1 MLAMLVLGRFHK
13 EDMTSLLDYYIYICK
28 RVCSKSADSSQQEKP
43 YPTFRDFQKLKS
55 AFVCLCNELNQ
66 KKVLLAMSHKTL
78 RRELE
83 KRLNQRD
90 GSLDEWKKEMREW
103 YRCWD
108 EEENTTE
115 GAPAPRTPA
124 PAPAPTPAPAPS
136 PCATAALDDE
146 DKPLL
151 CFNWVDAQG
160 GGGGS
165 EKAGGG
171 EGAHGGGEADVL
183 SATLPASEGRTVGE
197 EASVS
202 DTGADEMGVEDIKHV
217 SEATPR
223 DEEKKRISEWADRII
238 ANEHR
243 EREIAGVEGHWK
255 SGNELLQAKEP

>member
-13 EDMTSLLDYYIYICK
+13 EDMTSLLDYYIYVCK
-28 RVCSKSADSSQQEKP
+28 SVCSRSADSSQQEKP

-83 KRLNQRD
+83 KRLNQGD

-115 GAPAPRTPA
+115 GAP
-124 PAPAPTPAPAPS
+124 
-136 PCATAALDDE
+136 
-146 DKPLL
+146 
-151 CFNWVDAQG
+151 G
-160 GGGGS
+160 GGGGG
-165 EKAGGG
+165 GGG
-171 EGAHGGGEADVL
+171 EGAHGGGEADAL

-202 DTGADEMGVEDIKHV
+202 DTGADEMGVED
-217 SEATPR
+217 EATPR

-243 EREIAGVEGHWK
+243 EREIAGVEGHWT
-255 SGNELLQAKEP
+255 SGNELPANAAPGTNTTLHPNEVQIY